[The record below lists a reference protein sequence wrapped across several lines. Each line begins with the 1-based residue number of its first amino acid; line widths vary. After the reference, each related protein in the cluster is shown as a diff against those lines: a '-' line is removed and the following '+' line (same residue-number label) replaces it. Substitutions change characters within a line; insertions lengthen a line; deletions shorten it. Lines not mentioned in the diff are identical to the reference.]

1 MLCIQLH
8 IYVLGFPTELTRKHV
23 ADAFIKAEL
32 EIEARN
38 KNRLAAWRFKRDEDQ
53 KMFIEE
59 IVEIAQSS
67 LYVHNQNENCHKKG
81 LIAIFY
87 SI

>member
-1 MLCIQLH
+1 M
-8 IYVLGFPTELTRKHV
+8 VLGFPTELTRKHV

-32 EIEARN
+32 EIEART
-38 KNRLAAWRFKRDEDQ
+38 KNRLATWRFKRDEDQ

-59 IVEIAQSS
+59 VVKIAQSS

-81 LIAIFY
+81 FYILLIYIHSY
-87 SI
+87 LPIYH